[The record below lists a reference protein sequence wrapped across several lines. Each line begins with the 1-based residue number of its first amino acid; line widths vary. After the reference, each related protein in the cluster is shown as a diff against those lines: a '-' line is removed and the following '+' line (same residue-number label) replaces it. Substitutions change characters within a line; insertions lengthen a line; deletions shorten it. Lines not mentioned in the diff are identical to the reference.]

1 MAQQKTQ
8 LKIATPR
15 KAEGNR
21 TSRNANE
28 PIFDTRID
36 IEDRAKII
44 ALLNARM
51 ADTLDVQTQTKFAH
65 WNVKGNDF
73 YQLHLLFDKVAECL
87 EEWVDMLAERATALG
102 GRANGTLR
110 QSAAASSIEEYPTE
124 TVRGMDHVRALSD
137 RLGALTNAYREA
149 IDKCDE
155 LEDQGTADLFT
166 ELTREA
172 DQNLYFLESHIQ
184 V

>member
-1 MAQQKTQ
+1 MAQNKAQ
-8 LKIATPR
+8 LKIASGKETA
-15 KAEGNR
+15 KSQD
-21 TSRNANE
+21 TNE

-36 IEDRAKII
+36 VEERAEII

-51 ADTLDVQTQTKFAH
+51 ADTLDVQTQAKFAH

-87 EEWVDMLAERATALG
+87 ENWVDMLAERATALG

-124 TVRGMDHVRALSD
+124 TVKGMDHVRALSD

-149 IDKCDE
+149 IDKSDD
-155 LEDQGTADLFT
+155 LEDKGTADLFT

-184 V
+184 A

>member
-1 MAQQKTQ
+1 MAQQKAQ
-8 LKIATPR
+8 LRIAAN
-15 KAEGNR
+15 KENG
-21 TSRNANE
+21 RNARTTNE
-28 PIFDTRID
+28 PIFETRISL
-36 IEDRAKII
+36 ENRAKLI
-44 ALLNARM
+44 AILNARM
-51 ADTLDVQTQTKFAH
+51 ADTLDVQTQSKFAH

-73 YQLHLLFDKVAECL
+73 YQLHLLFDSVAEHV
-87 EEWVDMLAERATALG
+87 EEWLDMLAERATALG

-110 QSAAASSIEEYPTE
+110 QSAAASSIQEYPLE

-137 RLGALTNAYREA
+137 RLGALGNAYREA
-149 IDKCDE
+149 IDKCDD

-184 V
+184 A

>member
-1 MAQQKTQ
+1 MAQQKAQ
-8 LKIATPR
+8 LKIASGG
-15 KAEGNR
+15 KASAGKAGKN
-21 TSRNANE
+21 TNE

-36 IEDRAKII
+36 LDSREKII
-44 ALLNARM
+44 AILNARM

-87 EEWVDMLAERATALG
+87 EEWVDMIAERTTALG

-110 QSAAASSIEEYPTE
+110 QSAAASSMDEYPIE
-124 TVRGMDHVRALSD
+124 TVKGMDHVRALSD
-137 RLGALTNAYREA
+137 RLGALANAYREA
-149 IDKCDE
+149 IDKCDD
-155 LEDQGTADLFT
+155 LEDKGTADLFT
-166 ELTREA
+166 ELSREA

-184 V
+184 I

>member
-1 MAQQKTQ
+1 MAQQKAQ
-8 LKIATPR
+8 LKIASR
-15 KAEGNR
+15 NKAEANR
-21 TSRNANE
+21 NTNE

-36 IEDRAKII
+36 LDNRAKII
-44 ALLNARM
+44 AILNARM

-87 EEWVDMLAERATALG
+87 ENWVDMLAERATALG

-110 QSAAASSIEEYPTE
+110 QSAAASSIEEYPIE
-124 TVRGMDHVRALSD
+124 TVKGMDHVRALSD
-137 RLGALTNAYREA
+137 RLGALANAYREA
-149 IDKCDE
+149 IDKCDD

-184 V
+184 I

>member
-1 MAQQKTQ
+1 MAQQKAQ
-8 LKIATPR
+8 LKIASR
-15 KAEGNR
+15 KENGKI
-21 TSRNANE
+21 SRNTNE

-36 IEDRAKII
+36 VEERAKII
-44 ALLNARM
+44 AILNARM

-73 YQLHLLFDKVAECL
+73 YQLHLLFDKIAECL
-87 EEWVDMLAERATALG
+87 ENWVDMLAERATALG

-110 QSAAASSIEEYPTE
+110 QSAAASSIEEYPIE
-124 TVRGMDHVRALSD
+124 TVKGMDHVRALSD

-149 IDKCDE
+149 IDKCEE
-155 LEDQGTADLFT
+155 LEDQGTMDLFT
-166 ELTREA
+166 ELSREA

-184 V
+184 A

>member
-1 MAQQKTQ
+1 MAQQKPQ
-8 LKIATPR
+8 LKIASRIKPDNKNT
-15 KAEGNR
+15 R
-21 TSRNANE
+21 TNQ

-36 IEDRAKII
+36 LKDRTQII
-44 ALLNARM
+44 TILNARM

-73 YQLHLLFDKVAECL
+73 YQLHLLFDSIAEHV
-87 EEWVDMLAERATALG
+87 EEWLDMLAERVTALG

-110 QSAAASSIEEYPTE
+110 QSAAASSIEEYPIE

-137 RLGALTNAYREA
+137 RMGALGNAYREA
-149 IDKCDE
+149 VDE
-155 LEDQGTADLFT
+155 CEKLEDQGTMDLFV
-166 ELTREA
+166 ELTRKA
-172 DQNLYFLESHIQ
+172 DQDLFFLESHIQ

>member
-1 MAQQKTQ
+1 MAQQKAQ
-8 LKIATPR
+8 LKIASPQ

-21 TSRNANE
+21 NSKNTNE

-36 IEDRAKII
+36 LNDRAKII
-44 ALLNARM
+44 AILNARM

-87 EEWVDMLAERATALG
+87 EEWVDMLAERTTALG

-110 QSAAASSIEEYPTE
+110 QSAEASSIEEYPID
-124 TVRGMDHVRALSD
+124 TVRGMDHVKALSD
-137 RLGALTNAYREA
+137 RLGALANAYREA
-149 IDKCDE
+149 IDKCDD
-155 LEDQGTADLFT
+155 LEDKGTTDLFT
-166 ELTREA
+166 ELSREA

-184 V
+184 I

>member
-1 MAQQKTQ
+1 MAQQKAQ
-8 LKIATPR
+8 LKIATR
-15 KAEGNR
+15 AKAGSSKS
-21 TSRNANE
+21 TNE

-36 IEDRAKII
+36 VEDRAKII
-44 ALLNARM
+44 AILNARR

-87 EEWVDMLAERATALG
+87 ENWVDMLAERSTALG

-110 QSAAASSIEEYPTE
+110 QSAAASSIEEYPIE
-124 TVRGMDHVRALSD
+124 TVKGMDHVRALSD
-137 RLGALTNAYREA
+137 RLGALANAYREA
-149 IDKCDE
+149 IDKCDD
-155 LEDQGTADLFT
+155 LEDQGTSDLFT

-184 V
+184 A